1 MAVGSSEASL
11 NSGALFSCG
20 FLPLVLRY
28 LTVTDSFTNTF
39 SDITEPRAYLEDS
52 YLDIKQ
58 KHEEELK
65 RLTSR
70 QELLLFNAVK
80 HDLKQKLH
88 DKGVYVSYAETAEFM
103 VQNWDVMHPG
113 SPKLGA

>member
-1 MAVGSSEASL
+1 MAVGSSDASL

-58 KHEEELK
+58 QHEEELK

-103 VQNWDVMHPG
+103 VQNWDAMFPG